1 MKKRILI
8 LGAGNAQIDAI
19 EYCKNIGYEVVG
31 CSYTTVER
39 GITHLDFFEQVDI
52 KNIDGVVSLAE
63 KYNVAA
69 IYSVGSDLAM
79 PTAMKA
85 SERLGLPHFIS
96 TETAEICHS
105 KNKMRETLGSDFEGN
120 AKYIVC
126 ENLQEALKYDA
137 FPGMMKP
144 VDSQGQRGCFKVEK
158 PEDIR
163 KNFEKSISFSFEKKV
178 IIEEYIEGPE
188 ISINAYMQNG
198 EMRFAIVTDRYAFEE
213 YPGGIIKE
221 HRVPSSFANNMT
233 KDKSVD
239 LAKRIANKIGIK
251 DGPCYYQIKLRN
263 CEDPIIIEV
272 TPRLDGCHMWNL
284 IKHYCGVDLLDATFR
299 HLLAGDQ
306 VIKERFSFPTE
317 EYQLIFLNK
326 EPNSR
331 FYKSE
336 FDVEESEYIC
346 YYYEEGDR
354 VMKING
360 YIEKCGYLIRKTG
373 KIID

>member
-31 CSYTTVER
+31 CSYTTVDR

-52 KNIDGVVSLAE
+52 KNIDGIVSLAE

-105 KNKMRETLGSDFEGN
+105 KNRMRETLGSDFEGN

-263 CEDPIIIEV
+263 GEDPIIIEV

-299 HLLAGDQ
+299 HLLDGDQ

-326 EPNSR
+326 EPNLR
-331 FYKSE
+331 VDKSE

>member
-31 CSYTTVER
+31 CSYTTVDR

-52 KNIDGVVSLAE
+52 KNIDGIVSLAE

-336 FDVEESEYIC
+336 FDVEGSEYIC

>member
-105 KNKMRETLGSDFEGN
+105 KNRMRETLGSDFEGN

>member
-144 VDSQGQRGCFKVEK
+144 VDS
-158 PEDIR
+158 
-163 KNFEKSISFSFEKKV
+163 
-178 IIEEYIEGPE
+178 
-188 ISINAYMQNG
+188 
-198 EMRFAIVTDRYAFEE
+198 
-213 YPGGIIKE
+213 
-221 HRVPSSFANNMT
+221 
-233 KDKSVD
+233 
-239 LAKRIANKIGIK
+239 
-251 DGPCYYQIKLRN
+251 
-263 CEDPIIIEV
+263 
-272 TPRLDGCHMWNL
+272 
-284 IKHYCGVDLLDATFR
+284 
-299 HLLAGDQ
+299 
-306 VIKERFSFPTE
+306 
-317 EYQLIFLNK
+317 
-326 EPNSR
+326 
-331 FYKSE
+331 
-336 FDVEESEYIC
+336 
-346 YYYEEGDR
+346 
-354 VMKING
+354 
-360 YIEKCGYLIRKTG
+360 
-373 KIID
+373 

>member
-1 MKKRILI
+1 
-8 LGAGNAQIDAI
+8 
-19 EYCKNIGYEVVG
+19 
-31 CSYTTVER
+31 
-39 GITHLDFFEQVDI
+39 
-52 KNIDGVVSLAE
+52 
-63 KYNVAA
+63 
-69 IYSVGSDLAM
+69 
-79 PTAMKA
+79 
-85 SERLGLPHFIS
+85 
-96 TETAEICHS
+96 
-105 KNKMRETLGSDFEGN
+105 
-120 AKYIVC
+120 
-126 ENLQEALKYDA
+126 
-137 FPGMMKP
+137 
-144 VDSQGQRGCFKVEK
+144 
-158 PEDIR
+158 
-163 KNFEKSISFSFEKKV
+163 
-178 IIEEYIEGPE
+178 
-188 ISINAYMQNG
+188 
-198 EMRFAIVTDRYAFEE
+198 
-213 YPGGIIKE
+213 
-221 HRVPSSFANNMT
+221 MT

-299 HLLAGDQ
+299 HLLDGDQ

-326 EPNSR
+326 EPNLR
-331 FYKSE
+331 VDKSE
-336 FDVEESEYIC
+336 FDVEGSEYIC